1 MLLFLKEFK
10 SLLLFSKVGAAALKC
25 LEPDSCTES
34 VRKVVRKYPKGVKVF
49 VLSYGD
55 VNLTGRRASEMQITY
70 LR

>member
-1 MLLFLKEFK
+1 MLRVVFLKAFK

-49 VLSYGD
+49 VLSSADG
-55 VNLTGRRASEMQITY
+55 ITQSGE
-70 LR
+70 LQKCK